1 MLNTNI
7 KLLTAGLL
15 SFACTASYAD
25 CRQLFIKQQHGYVAQ
40 QLVAPVVYYQAGRD
54 IEADALAEK
63 VAKLAASKLMQ
74 QLATMQPAQLTG
86 KQQQVASAG
95 AFQKCAQCHSGANPK
110 AGLTLDGSTPVPCQ
124 TLWRWLEI
132 SMHGKDVPRAMDGL
146 VKQMTPEEKGAL
158 TDAMLKMGSLEAQ
171 NVRPESVPPDP
182 GIR

>member
-25 CRQLFIKQQHGYVAQ
+25 CRQLFVKQQHGYVAQ

-86 KQQQVASAG
+86 KQQVASAG

-132 SMHGKDVPRAMDGL
+132 SMQGKDVPRAMDGL